1 MSTESPPPYRG
12 IQQLIVTP
20 EAQKFL
26 KSAANWARFLGILAF
41 SAVFI
46 VGMGVY
52 ILTLISSNLY
62 KAQEDA
68 LAEAFMMTTVA
79 TIIFIVMT
87 VIYFYALYKIL
98 KFSSTVKR
106 AIRYNDS
113 DTLTEAFEYLKS
125 HYKSMGIMMLVGI
138 ILYILY
144 SIVIGIIMLYG
155 MAVFV
160 NTF

>member
-1 MSTESPPPYRG
+1 MENPPPYEG
-12 IQQLIVTP
+12 CKQLVITS
-20 EAQKFL
+20 EAKAFL
-26 KSAANWARFLGILAF
+26 NTAANWARFLGILAF

-46 VGMGVY
+46 IGIGTY
-52 ILTLISSNLY
+52 ILALISSNIY
-62 KAQEDA
+62 KTQEDA
-68 LAEAFMMTTVA
+68 LSELFMMTTVMA
-79 TIIFIVMT
+79 VIFIVMT

-113 DTLTEAFEYLKS
+113 KTLCEAFRHLKS
-125 HYKSMGIMMLVGI
+125 HYKSMGIMMIVGI
-138 ILYILY
+138 VLYTIY
-144 SIVIGIIMLYG
+144 SIIIGMLMLYG

>member
-1 MSTESPPPYRG
+1 METPPPYVAPD
-12 IQQLIVTP
+12 QLIVTQ
-20 EAQKFL
+20 EAQKYL
-26 KSAANWARFLGILAF
+26 NSAANWARFLGILAF

-46 VGMGVY
+46 VAIGAY
-52 ILTLISSNLY
+52 ILTLISSNIF
-62 KAQEDA
+62 KAPDDA
-68 LAEAFMMTTVA
+68 LADFLMMTTVS
-79 TIIFIVMT
+79 TVIFIVMT

-98 KFSSTVKR
+98 KFTGTIKS

-113 DTLTEAFEYLKS
+113 DTLTEAFGHLKS

-138 ILYILY
+138 TLYTIY
-144 SIVIGIIMLYG
+144 CIVIGIIMAYG

>member
-1 MSTESPPPYRG
+1 MSIENPPPYRG
-12 IQQLIVTP
+12 TQQLIVTP

-26 KSAANWARFLGILAF
+26 NSAANWARFLGILAF

-46 VGMGVY
+46 VGMGTY
-52 ILTLISSNLY
+52 ILALISSNIY

-68 LAEAFMMTTVA
+68 LSEFFMVTTVS

-98 KFSSTVKR
+98 KFSSTVKK
-106 AIRYNDS
+106 AIKYNDS
-113 DTLTEAFEYLKS
+113 NTLTEAFEHLKS

-138 ILYILY
+138 VLYTLY
-144 SIVIGIIMLYG
+144 SIVIGIIMIYG

-160 NTF
+160 KTF

>member
-1 MSTESPPPYRG
+1 MESPPPYRG
-12 IQQLIVTP
+12 SLQLTVTP
-20 EAQKFL
+20 EAQRFL
-26 KSAANWARFLGILAF
+26 NSAANWARFLGILAF

-46 VGMGVY
+46 VGMGTY
-52 ILTLISSNLY
+52 ILTLISSNIY

-68 LAEAFMMTTVA
+68 LSELFMMTTVSI
-79 TIIFIVMT
+79 IIFATMT

-106 AIRYNDS
+106 AIKYNDS
-113 DTLTEAFEYLKS
+113 NTLTKAFEHLKS
-125 HYKSMGIMMLVGI
+125 HYKSMGIMMITGI
-138 ILYILY
+138 LLYILY
-144 SIVIGIIMLYG
+144 SIVIGIIMIYG